1 MYIDKMAKYY
11 MFVDKII
18 EYKMTVDKMTLEEIC
33 YACR

>member
-18 EYKMTVDKMTLEEIC
+18 EYKMTVDNMTLEEIC